1 MPDSSL
7 PRNTFFIAGSV
18 LAGLLIAMLVMRLFP
33 QVILKDMP
41 DTRTASQVPQPVAG
55 AMDIHAVVN
64 SGAGPVGGTA
74 LAESSFAPAVR
85 ASAPA
90 VVSIY
95 TRSVEAVPAAS
106 REQMFSIPGRAVVE
120 QKLGSGVI
128 ADSLG
133 HIVTNNHVIA
143 GSEEI
148 AVQLADGRTAAAKL
162 VGSDPDTDLALLL
175 IDLPRLPVMKFGRSD
190 RVAVGDVVLAIG
202 NPFGRLAQTVTHGIV
217 SAKGR
222 ADLGVATYE
231 DFIQTDAAINDGNSG
246 GALVN
251 TRGELVGINTAVLG
265 KERGAEGLG
274 IAIPVDLVRGVMDDI
289 LRHGRVIRGW
299 IGIATA
305 DVSAG
310 LARRYGLPH
319 AGVTIQVYQDSPA
332 ADAGLRNYDMVLGI
346 DDAEAKGAQDVAA
359 RIAGHKPG
367 STVHLVV
374 ERGARQMKLAI
385 RVVEV
390 PQAPPQ

>member
-7 PRNTFFIAGSV
+7 PRNSFFIAGSV

-33 QVILKDMP
+33 QVVRKETP
-41 DTRTASQVPQPVAG
+41 AATAANQATAPANGQAQ
-55 AMDIHAVVN
+55 IHAVN
-64 SGAGPVGGTA
+64 GSAEPAAAA
-74 LAESSFAPAVR
+74 LTESSFAPAVR

-95 TRSVEAVPAAS
+95 TRSVEAAPAAPM
-106 REQMFSIPGRAVVE
+106 EQMFRTPGRAMVE

-148 AVQLADGRTAAAKL
+148 AVQLADGRTAAAKV
-162 VGSDPDTDLALLL
+162 VGTDPDTDLAVLL

-274 IAIPVDLVRGVMDDI
+274 IAIPVDLVRGVVDDI
-289 LRHGRVIRGW
+289 LKHGRVIRGW
-299 IGIATA
+299 VGIATL
-305 DVSAG
+305 DVSSG
-310 LARRYGLPH
+310 VARRYGLPH
-319 AGVTIQVYQDSPA
+319 AGVTIQVYEDSPA
-332 ADAGLRNYDMVLGI
+332 ANAGLRNYDMILGI
-346 DDAEAKGAQDVAA
+346 DDQDARGAQDVAA

-374 ERGARQMKLAI
+374 ERGARQMKVAI
-385 RVVEV
+385 PVVEV
-390 PQAPPQ
+390 PRALRQ